1 VVAAFVHVGGRPTH
15 ISFGLISLESVQEA
29 RCSDIFYLKK
39 YVVAM
44 GLLTS
49 TMGLLLLCYIAT
61 IGQPLPLL
69 LCNYYSD
76 GPFAHG

>member
-1 VVAAFVHVGGRPTH
+1 MVVAAFVHVGGRPTH

-49 TMGLLLLCYIAT
+49 AMGLLLFC
-61 IGQPLPLL
+61 QPLPLL